1 MPRVLVLAV
10 LLMTMVV
17 KAEAQTAEETLI
29 RIECEIADAQV
40 ERDLTRLEHVIADE
54 FLVTVSDGRMLT
66 KREALGVLASGELE
80 ILAAVL
86 TDMTV
91 RVYGETAVATYVS
104 HLHVKVQ
111 GREMSASERDTD
123 VFVRRSGEW
132 RLVASQGTTIRRP
145 E

>member
-1 MPRVLVLAV
+1 MRRVLVLAV
-10 LLMTMVV
+10 LVMMVG
-17 KAEAQTAEETLI
+17 KADGQTAEETLI
-29 RIECEIADAQV
+29 RMECEIAEAQV
-40 ERDLTRLEHVIADE
+40 KRDLPLLEHVIADE

-66 KREALGVLASGELE
+66 KKEALGVLESGELE
-80 ILAAVL
+80 ILSAVL
-86 TDMTV
+86 TDMKV
-91 RVYGETAVATYVS
+91 RVYGETAVATYVT